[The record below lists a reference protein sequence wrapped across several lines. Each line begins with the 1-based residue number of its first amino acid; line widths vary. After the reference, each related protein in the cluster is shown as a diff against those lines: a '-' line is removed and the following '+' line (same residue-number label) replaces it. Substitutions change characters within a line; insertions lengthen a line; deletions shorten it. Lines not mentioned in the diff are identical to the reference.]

1 MIRFKA
7 IFFQHKFIIYTKKP
21 QSKQLPTK
29 DPPTDIKLRQQ
40 RTQMT
45 PPPSVSKSQDSND
58 NLSISSIT
66 RKIAHLSNNNS
77 QEDDNCDGDDYAP
90 SGNNNNNNNTMT
102 DNNNNN
108 NILLLLE
115 TLLAVNISEAICR
128 GNLQD
133 LELILKG
140 LQLTP
145 NNFDSSYG
153 NLLHIAASL
162 APLDTFK
169 RILQW
174 TELSPNSRSS
184 QDGSTALHI
193 VTKLDRL
200 EIVEFLLSLPEIDD
214 GITDNQGKTCIDYCT
229 SKRCKQLFQSTSRIQ
244 KLNILNN
251 L

>member
-7 IFFQHKFIIYTKKP
+7 IFFQHKFIIYTKTP
-21 QSKQLPTK
+21 QVNTSQQKE
-29 DPPTDIKLRQQ
+29 PPTYIKLRQQ

-45 PPPSVSKSQDSND
+45 PPPSISKSQDSND

-90 SGNNNNNNNTMT
+90 SGNNTSTNNNNT
-102 DNNNNN
+102 
-108 NILLLLE
+108 ILLHLE

-184 QDGSTALHI
+184 QDGSTVLHI

-229 SKRCKQLFQSTSRIQ
+229 SKRCKQLFQSTSWIK
-244 KLNILNN
+244 KLKIPNN

>member
-1 MIRFKA
+1 
-7 IFFQHKFIIYTKKP
+7 
-21 QSKQLPTK
+21 
-29 DPPTDIKLRQQ
+29 
-40 RTQMT
+40 MT
-45 PPPSVSKSQDSND
+45 PPPSISKSQDSND

-90 SGNNNNNNNTMT
+90 SGNNTSTNNNNT
-102 DNNNNN
+102 
-108 NILLLLE
+108 ILLHLE

-128 GNLQD
+128 GNLHD

-193 VTKLDRL
+193 VTKLDRM

-229 SKRCKQLFQSTSRIQ
+229 SKRCKQLFQSTIRIK
-244 KLNILNN
+244 KLKIPNN